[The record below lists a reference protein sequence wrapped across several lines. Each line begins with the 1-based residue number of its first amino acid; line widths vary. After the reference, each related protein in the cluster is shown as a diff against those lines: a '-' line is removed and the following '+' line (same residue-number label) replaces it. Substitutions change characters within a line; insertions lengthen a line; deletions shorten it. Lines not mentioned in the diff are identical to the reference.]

1 MANSSEPAVS
11 GPLSSL
17 RVVEFAAIGPA
28 PYAGMLLA
36 DLGAEVIRIDR
47 HDAQR
52 MDPGHRVLGRGRRS
66 IALNL
71 KDPAAL
77 AVAERLVAQ
86 SDALIEGFRPGVME
100 RIGLGPAR
108 ALELNPRLA
117 YGRVTGWGQDGPLA
131 QAPGHDINYLAV
143 TGLLDAIGTAD
154 SGPVAP
160 LNLLGDFAGGG
171 LLLAFGVLA
180 AALEARASG
189 RGQVVDAA
197 MVDGAS
203 SLASLIWGMRSGGMW
218 PGRRGT
224 NMLDGGAHF
233 YGVFEC
239 ADGKWIT
246 LGAIEPPFYA
256 AMVRELG
263 LDAERFG
270 GLRTQMDPSQ
280 WPALRAEVAAAV
292 KRRSRD
298 EWTARLEGG
307 DVCFAPVLDFD
318 EARRH
323 PHNLARGAFASQGGL
338 DFPAPAPRFS
348 ATPAAAGRLPGEPGA
363 EGAQILR
370 GLGFDDE
377 GIARLAATGA
387 LRLPK
392 QGTKEG

>member
-1 MANSSEPAVS
+1 MASSNDPATS

-17 RVVEFAAIGPA
+17 RVLEFAAIGPA

-47 HDAQR
+47 HDAR
-52 MDPGHRVLGRGRRS
+52 RADPGHRVLGRGRRS
-66 IALNL
+66 IALDL

-77 AVAERLVAQ
+77 GIARRLVAR

-100 RIGLGPAR
+100 RIGLGPQDCLA
-108 ALELNPRLA
+108 LNPRLV

-131 QAPGHDINYLAV
+131 QAPGHDLNYIAL
-143 TGLLDAIGTAD
+143 TGLLDAIGTKE

-203 SLASLIWGMRSGGMW
+203 LLGSLIWGMRSGGYW
-218 PGRRGT
+218 PGRRGE

-239 ADGKWIT
+239 ADGRHISI
-246 LGAIEPPFYA
+246 GAIEPQFYA
-256 AMVRELG
+256 AMLRELE
-263 LDAERFG
+263 LDPARFSA
-270 GLRTQMDPSQ
+270 QMDPSQ

-292 KRRSRD
+292 KRRTRD

-323 PHNLARGAFASQGGL
+323 PHNIARGAFRSQDGL

-348 ATPAAAGRLPGEPGA
+348 ATPAAAGRPSGEPGA
-363 EGAQILR
+363 EGAQVLR
-370 GLGFDDE
+370 ELGIDDD
-377 GIARLAATGA
+377 GIAQLAASGA

-392 QGTKEG
+392 HSPRTG